1 MLSLPSPA
9 RAGDHAAG
17 IMTYYHATTREKL
30 PSIQRLGLGGT
41 RNVQKNFDCP
51 DGVYL
56 ASDPVLALGFMLE
69 KALEEPC
76 LHESPRACVDTFMV
90 VVIDGARIDEGRL
103 RVDPNIKKEGFWIFD
118 GVVDV
123 SSMPVLDAAQVMQFS
138 QPMEK

>member
-1 MLSLPSPA
+1 ML
-9 RAGDHAAG
+9 
-17 IMTYYHATTREKL
+17 
-30 PSIQRLGLGGT
+30 
-41 RNVQKNFDCP
+41 KNFDCP

-56 ASDPVLALGFMLE
+56 ASDPMLAIGFMLE
-69 KALEEPC
+69 KALEEPYR
-76 LHESPRACVDTFMV
+76 HESPKACVDTFMV